1 MGTPSSHNKMG
12 IELAPFLAKRKPP
25 GALFVPF
32 AGGSEAPDSDYFAS
46 LRVLF
51 HKARLGSANNLSG
64 QCETFFQAHAL
75 AKMGSGRVHLALRRR
90 DKLYSSNEDNGGNSP

>member
-32 AGGSEAPDSDYFAS
+32 AGGDAPDSDALAS
-46 LRVLF
+46 RF
-51 HKARLGSANNLSG
+51 KWSSTKRLGSANNLSR

-75 AKMGSGRVHLALRRR
+75 AKM
-90 DKLYSSNEDNGGNSP
+90 

>member
-32 AGGSEAPDSDYFAS
+32 AGGDAPDSD
-46 LRVLF
+46 
-51 HKARLGSANNLSG
+51 
-64 QCETFFQAHAL
+64 AL
-75 AKMGSGRVHLALRRR
+75 ASRFGHARRSSRLMRLQIGGGRVHLALRRR
-90 DKLYSSNEDNGGNSP
+90 DKLYSSDEDNGGNSP